1 MKKNSNDDNVNRLEV
16 SNIPD
21 SFLQQMKHQFDED
34 PRIRQMRVDQ
44 QLEAKRGN
52 IMGALQIGKTI
63 DFLFKKV
70 VATYLEEADKEA
82 ESIDLCNV
90 KMSKEDMDEMMT
102 LIVATFMCCD
112 IIDTLIMNSNDL
124 LHHYDNT
131 LQLEFFNDLKDISRM
146 VREKVNYLAKNSKY
160 TNDLFWAYKT
170 DDMYEMIKNKARAI
184 RRKRKSEDWG
194 KNKEKIE
201 GK

>member
-21 SFLQQMKHQFDED
+21 SFLQQMKHQFDDD

-52 IMGALQIGKTI
+52 IMGALKIGKTI

-131 LQLEFFNDLKDISRM
+131 LQLEFFNDLKDISIM
-146 VREKVNYLAKNSKY
+146 VREKVNYLADNSKY

-184 RRKRKSEDWG
+184 RRKRKSENWG